1 MRIGLLSSSP
11 VVLGAMSFLYETGNL
26 AGVAVPSTK
35 VDFIDQLETY
45 SSQYQFKFN
54 PIELSN
60 LEVSLLDWLQEIEP
74 DVVFVYMFSQKIPA
88 SILSIPKKF
97 GFINFHGG
105 KLPEYR
111 GPVPDYWMIRNGE
124 SQGALTAHIMEPDY
138 DSGPI
143 LVEIKV
149 NISENETSGS
159 LISKL
164 GLAAGYCM
172 ERTIEE
178 LEKGNKGIPQDINQA
193 DFYRRP
199 EGNQLYADFI
209 NMEAVELHALV
220 RAANLRY
227 KGAFSK
233 IRTRPVRILQTT
245 LLSQNEQL
253 QVKPGVLFIDRNFK
267 EVWIGCASN
276 TSLRIDVV
284 ELFEGTFSG
293 YRFAEYIG
301 LRDGEII

>member
-1 MRIGLLSSSP
+1 MRIGLLCSSP

-26 AGVAVPSTK
+26 VGVATPSTK

-45 SSQYQFKFN
+45 SSQYQFKLN
-54 PIELSN
+54 VIDLSN
-60 LEVSLLDWLQEIEP
+60 LEVSLLGWLQEIEP

-88 SILSIPKKF
+88 SILSVPKKY

-124 SQGALTAHIMEPDY
+124 RQGALTAHYMEADY
-138 DSGPI
+138 DSGSI
-143 LVEIKV
+143 LVETKV

-172 ERTIEE
+172 ELTIEE

-193 DFYRRP
+193 DFYLRP
-199 EGNQLYADFI
+199 EGNELYADFI

-227 KGAFSK
+227 KGALSK
-233 IRTRPVRILQTT
+233 TRTRPIRILQTT
-245 LLSQNEQL
+245 LLPQDKQP
-253 QVKPGVLFIDRNFK
+253 QVKPGVWFIDRNLK
-267 EVWIGCASN
+267 EVWIGCANNS
-276 TSLRIDVV
+276 SLRIDIVK
-284 ELFEGTFSG
+284 LFEGTYSG
-293 YRFAEYIG
+293 YRFAEYSG

>member
-11 VVLGAMSFLYETGNL
+11 VVLGAMSFLYETGSL
-26 AGVAVPSTK
+26 VGIATPSTK
-35 VDFIDQLETY
+35 TDFIDQLETY
-45 SSQYQFKFN
+45 SSQYKFKFN
-54 PIELSN
+54 IIDISN
-60 LEVSLLDWLQEIEP
+60 LEVSLLDWLHEIEP

-88 SILSIPKKF
+88 SILSVPKKY

-124 SQGALTAHIMEPDY
+124 RQGALTSHIMEPDF
-138 DSGPI
+138 DSGPV

-149 NISENETSGS
+149 NITENETSGS

-164 GLAAGYCM
+164 GQVASYCM

-178 LEKGNKGIPQDINQA
+178 LEKGNQGIPQDENLA
-193 DFYRRP
+193 DFWRRP
-199 EGNQLYADFI
+199 EGNELYADFQE
-209 NMEAVELHALV
+209 MEALELHAMV
-220 RAANLRY
+220 RASNLRY
-227 KGAFSK
+227 KGALSK
-233 IRTRPVRILQTT
+233 FRTRPVRILQTT
-245 LLSQNEQL
+245 LHPQNEPSR
-253 QVKPGVLFIDRNFK
+253 VKPGVISIDRKLK
-267 EVWIGCASN
+267 EVWIGCANN

-284 ELFEGTFSG
+284 ELFEGTYSG